1 MFRPLALW
9 IGLRYTRAE
18 RSNRFISFIS
28 LISMIGLTLGVAVL
42 ITVLSV
48 MNGFDRE
55 LKSRILGMVP
65 QATVTSSEIIPDWQ
79 GLSSQIQKNPQ
90 VEAVAPFIQLQGM
103 LTANGQVAG
112 IMVTGVVPEYEKKV
126 SIIGNHMIAGSLDS
140 LTISSK
146 RPSDEPDNPDN
157 PDNLD
162 ATSENTNETTSDTTK
177 ADAIQ
182 QIVANKTA
190 EGSTASDTNLGE
202 NHSQANQNSNAQ
214 DSQEPV
220 NDGFNIIIGK
230 NIAQSMGVTIGDKM
244 TLVLPEAS
252 PSPAGVIPRFKRFTV
267 TGIYDISPEVNNIM
281 AFIPMNDAARLLRLP
296 DGAQGMRMKL
306 KDLFIAP
313 QVANQVASI
322 NPQMLTPSDWT
333 TTHGNLFGAIQ
344 MEKAMVGLLLSLIIL
359 VAAFNI
365 VSSLV
370 MLVTDKKAD
379 IAILK
384 TFGASPKLIMQVFMV
399 QGLVIGVIGTLA
411 GTVLGVIMALSVSN
425 VLGWVNSAFNLHLFD
440 AYFVNYL
447 PSELEWQDVLLIVSS
462 SLLVS
467 FLATIYPARRASHIQ
482 PAQTLRYE

>member
-9 IGLRYTRAE
+9 IGYRYTRAE

-28 LISMIGLTLGVAVL
+28 LISMVGLTLGVAVL

-48 MNGFDRE
+48 MNGFDSE

-65 QATVTSSEIIPDWQ
+65 QATVTSNEIIPDWQ
-79 GLSSQIQKNPQ
+79 KLAGEIQKNPQ
-90 VEAVAPFIQLQGM
+90 VEATAPFIQLQGM

-126 SIIGNHMIAGSLDS
+126 SIIGEHMVAGSLDS
-140 LTISSK
+140 LTLATK
-146 RPSDEPDNPDN
+146 RPSDDM
-157 PDNLD
+157 LV
-162 ATSENTNETTSDTTK
+162 NTVEGDGNEINGSNSHTPNSSDSL
-177 ADAIQ
+177 Q
-182 QIVANKTA
+182 QIVATKTPA
-190 EGSTASDTNLGE
+190 TADNAVSDNET
-202 NHSQANQNSNAQ
+202 A
-214 DSQEPV
+214 V

-230 NIAQSMGVTIGDKM
+230 SVAQTMQVGIGDKM

-306 KDLFIAP
+306 KDLFLAP
-313 QVANQVASI
+313 KVASQVARI
-322 NPQMLTPSDWT
+322 DPQMLTPSDWT

-384 TFGASPKLIMQVFMV
+384 TFGASPKLITQVFMV
-399 QGLVIGVIGTLA
+399 QGLFIGVIGTLA
-411 GTVLGVIMALSVSN
+411 GTVLGIVMALSVSN
-425 VLGWVNSAFNLHLFD
+425 VLGWMNTTFKLHLFD

-447 PSELEWQDVLLIVSS
+447 PSKLEWQDVLLIVSS

-467 FLATIYPARRASHIQ
+467 FLATIYPARRAASIQ

>member
-1 MFRPLALW
+1 MFRPLALFL
-9 IGLRYTRAE
+9 GLRYTRAE

-65 QATVTSSEIIPDWQ
+65 QATVTAGEIIPNWQ
-79 GLSSQIQKNPQ
+79 PLAKDINEIKN

-112 IMVTGVVPEYEKKV
+112 VMVTGVEPEYEKNV
-126 SIIGNHMIAGSLDS
+126 SIIHEHMNAGNIDELKTGSFNIVVGQDMADS
-140 LTISSK
+140 LH
-146 RPSDEPDNPDN
+146 
-157 PDNLD
+157 L
-162 ATSENTNETTSDTTK
+162 A
-177 ADAIQ
+177 
-182 QIVANKTA
+182 
-190 EGSTASDTNLGE
+190 
-202 NHSQANQNSNAQ
+202 
-214 DSQEPV
+214 
-220 NDGFNIIIGK
+220 
-230 NIAQSMGVTIGDKM
+230 IGDKV

-267 TGIYDISPEVNNIM
+267 SGIYDISPEVNSIM
-281 AFIPMNDAARLLRLP
+281 AFVPMSDAGKLLRLP
-296 DGAQGMRMKL
+296 DGAQGIRMKL
-306 KDLFIAP
+306 NDLF
-313 QVANQVASI
+313 VAQRVASEAA
-322 NPQMLTPSDWT
+322 NLQPELLLPSDWT
-333 TTHGNLFGAIQ
+333 RTHGNLFGAIQ
-344 MEKAMVGLLLSLIIL
+344 MEKAMVGLLLFLIIL

-384 TFGASPKLIMQVFMV
+384 TFGASPKLITQVFMV
-399 QGLVIGVIGTLA
+399 QGLFIGVVGTIA
-411 GTVLGVIMALSVSN
+411 GTILGVVMALSVSH
-425 VLGWVNSAFNLHLFD
+425 VVGWINTAMNLHLFD

-447 PSELEWQDVLLIVSS
+447 PSQLEWQDVLIIVSA
-462 SLLVS
+462 SLAIS
-467 FLATIYPARRASHIQ
+467 FLATIYPARRAASIQ

>member
-9 IGLRYTRAE
+9 IGYRYTRAE

-28 LISMIGLTLGVAVL
+28 LISMVGLTLGVAVL

-48 MNGFDRE
+48 MNGFDSE

-65 QATVTSSEIIPDWQ
+65 QATVTSNEIIPDWQ
-79 GLSSQIQKNPQ
+79 KLAGEIQKNPQ
-90 VEAVAPFIQLQGM
+90 VEATAPFIQLQGM

-126 SIIGNHMIAGSLDS
+126 SIIGEHMVAGSLDS
-140 LTISSK
+140 LTLAAK
-146 RPSDEPDNPDN
+146 RPSDDMLVNNTIEGNGNKGSNSNSPDS
-157 PDNLD
+157 L
-162 ATSENTNETTSDTTK
+162 
-177 ADAIQ
+177 Q
-182 QIVANKTA
+182 QIVATKTPT
-190 EGSTASDTNLGE
+190 TADNTALFDNE
-202 NHSQANQNSNAQ
+202 TA
-214 DSQEPV
+214 V

-230 NIAQSMGVTIGDKM
+230 SIAQTMQVGIGDKM

-306 KDLFIAP
+306 NDLFLAP
-313 QVANQVASI
+313 KVASQVARI
-322 NPQMLTPSDWT
+322 DPQMLTPSDWT

-384 TFGASPKLIMQVFMV
+384 TFGASPKLITQVFMV
-399 QGLVIGVIGTLA
+399 QGLFIGVIGTLA
-411 GTVLGVIMALSVSN
+411 GTVLGIVMALSVSN
-425 VLGWVNSAFNLHLFD
+425 VLGWVNTTFKLHLFD

-447 PSELEWQDVLLIVSS
+447 PSKLEWQDVLLIVSS

-467 FLATIYPARRASHIQ
+467 FLATIYPARRAASIQ